1 MNGDW
6 TGAREFFSFSLK
18 SVSLNPLWCRSSN
31 FSRNSVSFR
40 NFTKFQNSRFPGSA
54 IAAQDLAMNQSSA
67 GEKNCIVYSL
77 VFIFIVIIIS
87 NSCISSITMSMSISI
102 SFVAL
107 LNCLYLNPWFSSV
120 VHFSSPSCWG
130 WGGEGWASGCLV
142 LSCQLLAET
151 TALYFVHLV
160 VKPQP
165 HFSFQQAREQ

>member
-1 MNGDW
+1 VQQLGGSTVRNTAKLANGNIPYHRHRAQFMNGDW

-107 LNCLYLNPWFSSV
+107 LNCLYLNP
-120 VHFSSPSCWG
+120 
-130 WGGEGWASGCLV
+130 
-142 LSCQLLAET
+142 
-151 TALYFVHLV
+151 
-160 VKPQP
+160 
-165 HFSFQQAREQ
+165 